1 MLFYIGWGATKLL
14 DYLITAILFLEEES
28 PWCFSTAFDWG
39 RPRNPLSP
47 LTSFLKQS
55 ETLGLVHYTLSPTMS
70 SWLQWSVAFK
80 LSLRKLQRKKPK
92 RNLHDF
98 TVRKEELWQDV
109 ASILNLTERLS
120 PSILPLS
127 PQKNRKKPKKTN
139 KGLCLCSCPLFP
151 AWSVQLIRTINW
163 SMQN

>member
-14 DYLITAILFLEEES
+14 DYLITTILFLEEES

-70 SWLQWSVAFK
+70 SWLQWSVA
-80 LSLRKLQRKKPK
+80 LSCHLGSSKGKNPKETYMISLSGKKNYGKMLQVFWIWLNVCPPPYSPYPLKK
-92 RNLHDF
+92 
-98 TVRKEELWQDV
+98 
-109 ASILNLTERLS
+109 TE
-120 PSILPLS
+120 
-127 PQKNRKKPKKTN
+127 KKTKKTN

-163 SMQN
+163 STQN